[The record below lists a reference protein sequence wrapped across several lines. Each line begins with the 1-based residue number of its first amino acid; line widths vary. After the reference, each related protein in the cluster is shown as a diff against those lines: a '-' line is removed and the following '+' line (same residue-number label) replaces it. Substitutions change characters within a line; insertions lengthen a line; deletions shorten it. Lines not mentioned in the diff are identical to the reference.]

1 MFAPW
6 RDGEVAVKKNKP
18 TKKRSTVK
26 PKPIATD
33 VLIWKPPLL
42 SLGDYLSYLL
52 PRLSSKRAMPK
63 WPPDVFGA
71 CMCVLTKCGGYNKGL
86 SNWPPAGTMAKNW
99 AKSIT
104 NLAKDWRVNYLA
116 GTVPSQLEE
125 WWKELLAYWDTELE
139 SIADHRKA
147 CQLLLGLCA
156 AADDA
161 CQGVGIPLDQNIRL
175 TPNEE
180 RFYNYADLMLS
191 RECCGS
197 TLGLELHPLNA
208 RILPKMHTPQNGL
221 TSRSLSHHIALC
233 TATDIKARWIL
244 TPVNQIS
251 QESINVLIIPW
262 PVDIMPS
269 QFSESSPLP
278 SEMRN
283 MPDKFGFFTVH
294 SNNDAKDVVR
304 HIEDVYAKA
313 IHRLGSVDW
322 IVLPEAALSPAD
334 FEAVQKA
341 FEDKNCVII
350 SGIGHQSTKTA
361 RGENRIAIDIP
372 LMETLSQRKHHR
384 WKLDF
389 PQIRQYGLG
398 GRLNPKKQWW
408 EHIDLENRELL
419 FFSLRPWMVMSILI
433 CEDLARP
440 DPVGDLVRAVGPNLV
455 LALLM
460 DGPQLKERWGAR
472 YATTLADDPGCSV
485 LTVTS
490 TGMSKLSQPASG
502 ISRSR
507 VIALWKDALTGGPVE
522 IELEPGA
529 DAVVLSLS
537 VRYQEEW
544 SADGR
549 SDGGATGY
557 TLISGIHPITKGI
570 K

>member
-1 MFAPW
+1 VVV
-6 RDGEVAVKKNKP
+6 RKK
-18 TKKRSTVK
+18 TSAKKRSYK
-26 PKPIATD
+26 PKSSTPD
-33 VLIWKPPLL
+33 VLVHKEPLL
-42 SLGDYLSYLL
+42 NLGDYLTYLL
-52 PRLSSKRAMPK
+52 PRLSSDRTMPK
-63 WPPDVFGA
+63 WPPDVFGT
-71 CMCVLTKCGGYNKGL
+71 CMGVLAKCGGYNKGL
-86 SNWPPAGTMAKNW
+86 SNWPPTGANAKNW
-99 AKSIT
+99 AKSIAS
-104 NLAKDWRVNYLA
+104 LAKEWRNGFMRGV
-116 GTVPSQLEE
+116 VPIQLEKQ
-125 WWKELLAYWDTELE
+125 WDGLLEYWNTELE
-139 SIADHRKA
+139 KIADHRKA

-156 AADDA
+156 SADDA
-161 CQGVGIPLDQNIRL
+161 CQGVGLPIDLGKRL
-175 TPNEE
+175 TLNELK
-180 RFYNYADLMLS
+180 FYNYADLMLS

-197 TLGLELHPLNA
+197 TLGAELHPLNA

-221 TSRSLSHHIALC
+221 TCRSLSHHLALC
-233 TATDIKARWIL
+233 TATDIKAKWIL
-244 TPVNQIS
+244 TPVNEIS
-251 QESINVLIIPW
+251 QESINVLVIPW

-269 QFSESSPLP
+269 QFSESIPLP

-294 SNNDAKDVVR
+294 SNNNAKEVVR
-304 HIEDVYAKA
+304 HIEDVYATA
-313 IHRLGSVDW
+313 VQRLGSIDW
-322 IVLPEAALSPAD
+322 IVLPEAALSPTD

-350 SGIGHQSTKTA
+350 AGIGRQSTKTA
-361 RGENRIAIDIP
+361 HGENRIAIDIP

-419 FFSLRPWMVMSILI
+419 FFSLRPWMVMAILI

-502 ISRSR
+502 VSRSR

-529 DAVVLSLS
+529 DAIVLSLS
-537 VRYQEEW
+537 VRHQEEW

-549 SDGGATGY
+549 SDGNATGY
-557 TLISGIHPITKGI
+557 TIISGIHPITKGI